1 MAHEEGAF
9 LEHLC
14 ITPKHSAVKYVI
26 FMLIFMQ
33 KVQFCFALSGN
44 RFTFTTEFRRH
55 WGGVWK
61 DFTEKGVIEINNL

>member
-1 MAHEEGAF
+1 MAHEEGAL

-14 ITPKHSAVKYVI
+14 ITPKHSAVRYV
-26 FMLIFMQ
+26 IFMQ

-44 RFTFTTEFRRH
+44 SLTFTTEFRRH

-61 DFTEKGVIEINNL
+61 DFTEKGVIEITNL